1 MTYVAVS
8 YLNYMNLKTDK
19 YKFKHISK
27 QYQNN
32 IENPSE
38 NKKLF
43 DLVKKS
49 NYTSYDDLIESQCN
63 NNNNTIQTCF
73 FKDLIET
80 TPINHFSKYF

>member
-1 MTYVAVS
+1 M
-8 YLNYMNLKTDK
+8 
-19 YKFKHISK
+19 
-27 QYQNN
+27 
-32 IENPSE
+32 ENPSE

-63 NNNNTIQTCF
+63 NNNNTSQTCF
-73 FKDLIET
+73 FKDLIAT